1 MNGGA
6 HVMSAIQQ
14 NLPIEDETL
23 MSPVH
28 ARPYS
33 KDEIGMI
40 FWGLGTHLGRAPY
53 PRTRFPAARENSG
66 KKFFRGVGR
75 RKNHGESWAWDGLA
89 VIIGGLAGK
98 RQGKL
103 HFAISGN

>member
-40 FWGLGTHLGRAPY
+40 FWGLGTHLGRAPL
-53 PRTRFPAARENSG
+53 PPEPVSLPHG
-66 KKFFRGVGR
+66 KTQGRNFFEGLADA
-75 RKNHGESWAWDGLA
+75 KTTANHGLGM
-89 VIIGGLAGK
+89 GT
-98 RQGKL
+98 R
-103 HFAISGN
+103 